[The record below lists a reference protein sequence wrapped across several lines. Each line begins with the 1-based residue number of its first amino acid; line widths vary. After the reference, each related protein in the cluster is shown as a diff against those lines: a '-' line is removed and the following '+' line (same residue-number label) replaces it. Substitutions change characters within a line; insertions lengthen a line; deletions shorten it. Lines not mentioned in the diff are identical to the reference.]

1 MDQATVTLQPL
12 NPIEKRRTYHYKSGA
27 SFSLENVEAIKIKDG
42 YERVRTADG
51 ANGAPLQGYPQSRV
65 FNWPNALESYRA
77 GKSNAGGLLDGREWN
92 EFPKAQVD

>member
-27 SFSLENVEAIKIKDG
+27 SFSLENVEAIKIEDG

-51 ANGAPLQGYPQSRV
+51 KLHIVYLVICRKGNSVDYVVS
-65 FNWPNALESYRA
+65 
-77 GKSNAGGLLDGREWN
+77 K
-92 EFPKAQVD
+92 EFDCEAWTF